1 MKGVLKMKY
10 ALVQEIPY
18 LRTEQLRKNQTN
30 LPTRLKEIAISD
42 SYEALENIIK
52 LNKNLKDCKII
63 ER

>member
-1 MKGVLKMKY
+1 MKY

-18 LRTEQLRKNQTN
+18 LRTNTLRKNQTN

-42 SYEALENIIK
+42 SKDILEQIASINSIQ
-52 LNKNLKDCKII
+52 NYKII

>member
-1 MKGVLKMKY
+1 MKY

-18 LRTEQLRKNQTN
+18 LRTDTLRKNQTN

-42 SYEALENIIK
+42 SKDILEQIASINSIQ
-52 LNKNLKDCKII
+52 NYKII